1 MTKNDNKE
9 LHSLE
14 MDLFG
19 DFMAVEP
26 SELLPYNKFQSV
38 LKRHNKET
46 FKDLCD
52 KEKESYIKE
61 VSQIYLSVGVYPDK
75 VFSTSGEVEEVE
87 KCIAKKVPQSQDSAT
102 TRFLQGA
109 SLCRHLFPNLR
120 EVKYAGRGDNTLLR
134 RFTDPHSLR
143 KAISFCLRFRND
155 SFPCMPSSIRAGLQ
169 MIDGNSA
176 TNFKPMLAKSIYE
189 TYCPE
194 GGQIL
199 DFAAGFGGRMLGA
212 LSSDNNYIYTGIEPN
227 TETFDNLENLGMVI
241 KKVKPDVKY
250 KLLRE
255 GSEVAELPFEFY
267 DFAFSSPPYFD
278 LERYTNEPSQCY
290 IQFPTIESWVQ
301 GYVVPTIRNIYK
313 SLKHGSFYAVNIAD
327 FKARGELFKFVDR
340 WIEESKSCGFEYI
353 KCLPM
358 KIQNRR
364 GDGFEDAKDYEKK
377 EGVFLFKKTH
387 RSNVIEEAGE

>member
-1 MTKNDNKE
+1 MNDKNKVFSPLGN
-9 LHSLE
+9 
-14 MDLFG
+14 DLFG
-19 DFMAVEP
+19 DLIDHEKLEFSHYEKHEAT
-26 SELLPYNKFQSV
+26 

-46 FKDLCD
+46 FCDLT
-52 KEKESYIKE
+52 ESQKESYVLE
-61 VSQIYLSVGVYPDK
+61 VSHIYLSVSVYPDK
-75 VFSTSGEVEEVE
+75 VFTQAGEVSEVGKCLE
-87 KCIAKKVPQSQDSAT
+87 KVVPNSKESAT

-134 RFTDPHSLR
+134 RFTDPHQLR

-194 GGQIL
+194 GGEIL

-212 LSSDNNYIYTGIEPN
+212 LTSTKNFKYTGIEPN
-227 TETFDNLENLGMVI
+227 TETFKNLEKLGCII
-241 KKVKPDVKY
+241 KKVKPSAVYNLIK
-250 KLLRE
+250 E
-255 GSEVAELPFEFY
+255 GSEVAKLPSEYFN
-267 DFAFSSPPYFD
+267 FAFSSPPYFD
-278 LERYTNEPSQCY
+278 LERYSTEYSQCY
-290 IQFPTIESWVQ
+290 IRFNNLESWVQ
-301 GYVVPTIRNIYK
+301 GYVIPTIENTHQ
-313 SLKHGSFYAVNIAD
+313 SLKAGSFYAVNIAD
-327 FKARGELFKFVDR
+327 FKVHSKLFKFVDR
-340 WIEESKSCGFEYI
+340 WIIEAEKAGFEFI

-364 GDGFEDAKDYEKK
+364 GDGFKGAGDYEKK
-377 EGVFLFKKTH
+377 EGVFLFKKKQTN
-387 RSNVIEEAGE
+387 RYN